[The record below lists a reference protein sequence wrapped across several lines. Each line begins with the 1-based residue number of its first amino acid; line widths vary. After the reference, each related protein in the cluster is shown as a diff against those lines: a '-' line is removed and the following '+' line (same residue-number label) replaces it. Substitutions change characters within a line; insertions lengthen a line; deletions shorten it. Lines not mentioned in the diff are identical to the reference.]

1 MNRRSACVLFGL
13 AVVSLAACASPRR
26 HDALVVAC
34 DFDNPPFAFVAADGA
49 LVGRDVEMME
59 RIAQEVG
66 LTLEWRKLPFDA
78 LLDAVVA
85 EDVDAACA
93 TLGIT
98 EERER
103 IVAFST
109 PYYETRIA
117 CLVRAGADEPTTLA
131 DLDGR
136 KVAAGRGTTS
146 EAALTSVLP
155 RAIAV
160 VTAKAPKPTRERL
173 RLKEI
178 DAAVMDGP
186 DADDLAAAHPDAF
199 RVIDKPLAVER
210 YAIALTRTNGALK
223 EKVDAAIERLR
234 TSGWLDSL
242 DDRWGL

>member
-1 MNRRSACVLFGL
+1 MDRRHALALFAL
-13 AVVSLAACASPRR
+13 TALVACATPRR
-26 HDALVVAC
+26 DDTLVVAC

-59 RIAQEVG
+59 RVAQEIG
-66 LTLEWRKLPFDA
+66 LALEWRKLPFDE
-78 LLDAVVA
+78 LLDAVA
-85 EDVDAACA
+85 GDEVDAACA

-103 IVAFST
+103 VVAFSA

-117 CLVRAGADEPTTLA
+117 CLVRSGEGEPTTLA
-131 DLDGR
+131 DLDGL

-160 VTAKAPKPTRERL
+160 VAAKAPKPTRERL

-186 DADDLAAAHPDAF
+186 DADDLAAAHPDVF

-223 EKVDAAIERLR
+223 EKVDAALERLR
-234 TSGWLDSL
+234 TTGWLDAL
-242 DDRWGL
+242 DGRWGL

>member
-1 MNRRSACVLFGL
+1 MDRRHALALFAL
-13 AVVSLAACASPRR
+13 TAVVACAAPRR
-26 HDALVVAC
+26 DDTFVVAC
-34 DFDNPPFAFVAADGA
+34 DFDNPPFAFVAADGTLA
-49 LVGRDVEMME
+49 GRDVEMME

-66 LTLEWRKLPFDA
+66 LTLEWRKLPFDE
-78 LLDAVVA
+78 LLDAVA
-85 EDVDAACA
+85 GDEVDAACA

-103 IVAFST
+103 VVAFSM

-117 CLVRAGADEPTTLA
+117 CLVRKGTGEPTTLA
-131 DLDGR
+131 DLDGM

-186 DADDLAAAHPDAF
+186 DADDLAAAHPETF

-223 EKVDAAIERLR
+223 EEVDAAIERLR
-234 TSGWLDSL
+234 TKGWLDAL
-242 DDRWGL
+242 DGRWGL